1 MNKIKVFFTK
11 GSRVSLTEE
20 LTLIDALNKG
30 RRLAV
35 ENSTSVTVNIYLPS
49 SPQAKKFLTY
59 DGKGYIKEI
68 NPQIRFS

>member
-30 RRLAV
+30 RRIAV
-35 ENSTSVTVNIYLPS
+35 ENSACVTVNIYLPS

-68 NPQIRFS
+68 NPQIRFA

>member
-11 GSRVSLTEE
+11 CSRVSPTEE

-30 RRLAV
+30 RRIAV

-68 NPQIRFS
+68 NPQIKFA

>member
-35 ENSTSVTVNIYLPS
+35 ENSTCVTVNIYLPS

>member
-68 NPQIRFS
+68 NPQIKFA

>member
-11 GSRVSLTEE
+11 GSRVSPTEE

-30 RRLAV
+30 RHIAT
-35 ENSTSVTVNIYLPS
+35 ENNASVTVNIYLPS
-49 SPQAKKFLTY
+49 SHQAKKFLTY

-68 NPQIRFS
+68 NPQIKFA

>member
-30 RRLAV
+30 RRIAV
-35 ENSTSVTVNIYLPS
+35 ENSACVTVNIYLPS

-68 NPQIRFS
+68 NPQIKFA

>member
-11 GSRVSLTEE
+11 GSRVSPTEE
-20 LTLIDALNKG
+20 LTLIEAFNN
-30 RRLAV
+30 RRRIAT
-35 ENSTSVTVNIYLPS
+35 ENNASVTINIYLPS

-59 DGKGYIKEI
+59 DGNGYIKEI